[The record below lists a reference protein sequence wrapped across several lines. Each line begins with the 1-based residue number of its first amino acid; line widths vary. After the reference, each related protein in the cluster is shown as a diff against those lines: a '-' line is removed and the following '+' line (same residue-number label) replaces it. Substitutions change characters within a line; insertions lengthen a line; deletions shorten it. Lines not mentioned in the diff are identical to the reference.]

1 MTRRHTPERLTLDAI
16 LPRLRTKRISKRN
29 GERHVLAHCP
39 AHDDANPSLSLTEKA
54 DGTLLWKCFA
64 GCSQDAVREALERLA
79 DTQPATARP
88 IAPRNGRTG
97 KRSTPPYRPV
107 RLAELAEAKQLDAE
121 KFRAWHAHEIPAGH
135 APEAPYGGI
144 AIPYLKREG
153 ELHAVQ
159 YRLTEEKVEGVD
171 RFKWRKGDTP
181 ILYGLWRLCEWTGSD
196 TLYLCEGTSDTWT
209 LWHADLPALGIPS
222 ATYWREEWWREVE
235 GFERIV
241 LIPDN
246 DEAGEK
252 LAREIAKTCPDH
264 LRERV
269 QVLRLPDGIKDANE
283 LWQRE
288 GANAERFKEALELC
302 EKIVLSCYAL
312 RDSTIARN
320 DSEDDLPL
328 LAPLSELLSSDAE
341 HELEYVPLLGV
352 DGLIARGTLTLLGAH
367 PKAGKTTLLIHAC
380 RAWVQQNLRVV
391 YLSEDSR
398 PVWRER
404 VKRFPELNTLILNA
418 IPRAHPENW
427 ARAIREL
434 EPDIVIVDTIRRFMP
449 PKDENDSASVSLALT
464 PFVDLQQELPR
475 TAIVLVHHTKKSL
488 SSDGEITDIAGS
500 HAFTAEVDAILLLAP
515 VKEQKRQRVL
525 TPIAG
530 RLWNLSPEPLVLE
543 LSEDASEYRVLGT
556 AEEVLPETQARS
568 TKEKILH
575 ALRVLGEATATEIT
589 QWLREQG
596 EAVSESRVKHLLGE
610 LHSEGQIEREGSGK
624 RNEPYR
630 YSNRAIVLSLNQ
642 QHDSTIARNG
652 NQHDTN
658 TDSCYRATPNTQH
671 DSTNTDCTPASVY
684 GHSEEVDAPT
694 LFTLAAERGFP
705 RLVVEYPDGKARF
718 HIAGTREGWELA
730 LPELERENLLQSAY
744 HALCDSAS
752 VPPAEPLPAMPNLFV
767 NRTPYTW
774 DLIDDWLQSASN
786 PEDPYGLEPAELDA
800 IRVMLAF
807 AEARGFPAL
816 EVDGYTIRGDMAGWI
831 QAAKDLRGL
840 PAVAL
845 ATSLLQALDTVGTPT
860 APTTHNTLLRN
871 GDAGAT
877 PSQLSLM
884 EG

>member
-1 MTRRHTPERLTLDAI
+1 MTRRHTPQLLTLDAI
-16 LPRLRTKRISKRN
+16 LPHLRTKRVSKRN

-79 DTQPATARP
+79 GVQPATARP

-97 KRSTPPYRPV
+97 QRSTPPYRPV
-107 RLAELAEAKQLDAE
+107 RLAELAEDKQLDAE

-144 AIPYLKREG
+144 AIPYRTREG

-196 TLYLCEGTSDTWT
+196 TLYLCEGESDTWS
-209 LWHADLPALGIPS
+209 LWHAELPALGIPG
-222 ATYWREEWWREVE
+222 ARMWKPEWWREVE

-241 LIPDN
+241 LIADA
-246 DEAGEK
+246 DDAGAGLAQK
-252 LAREIAKTCPDH
+252 LAETCPDS

-269 QVLRLPDGIKDANE
+269 HVLRLPDGVKDANE
-283 LWQRE
+283 LWQQLD
-288 GANAERFKEALELC
+288 ADAERFRAALASSHILAIWQLLKQLPDC
-302 EKIVLSCYAL
+302 Q
-312 RDSTIARN
+312 IARN
-320 DSEDDLPL
+320 ESEADLPL
-328 LAPLSELLSSDAE
+328 LAPLSELLTSDAE
-341 HELEYVPLLGV
+341 RELEYVPLLGV
-352 DGLIARGTLTLLGAH
+352 DGLIARGTITLLGAH

-380 RAWVQQNLRVV
+380 REWVQQNLRVV

-449 PKDENDSASVSLALT
+449 AKDENDSALVAAALA
-464 PFVDLQQELPR
+464 PFVDLTQHLPR

-488 SSDGEITDIAGS
+488 SSEGEITDIAGS

-515 VKEQKRQRVL
+515 VNEQKRQRVL

-556 AEEVLPETQARS
+556 AGEVLPESHAQS
-568 TKEKILH
+568 TREKILH
-575 ALRVLGEATATEIT
+575 ALRVLGQATRTEIEEH
-589 QWLREQG
+589 LRASG
-596 EAVSESRVKHLLGE
+596 EKIPERTIRDALLRLYEDGKV
-610 LHSEGQIEREGSGK
+610 EREGKGTRAEPHVYRVANSG
-624 RNEPYR
+624 NL
-630 YSNRAIVLSLNQ
+630 AIWQSLN
-642 QHDSTIARNG
+642 TL
-652 NQHDTN
+652 
-658 TDSCYRATPNTQH
+658 P
-671 DSTNTDCTPASVY
+671 DCQNS
-684 GHSEEVDAPT
+684 
-694 LFTLAAERGFP
+694 
-705 RLVVEYPDGKARF
+705 
-718 HIAGTREGWELA
+718 A
-730 LPELERENLLQSAY
+730 LPETAAN
-744 HALCDSAS
+744 
-752 VPPAEPLPAMPNLFV
+752 EPLPALPDLFA
-767 NRTPYTW
+767 NRTPLVW
-774 DLIDDWLQSASN
+774 DFIDDWLQRASN
-786 PEDPYGLEPAELDA
+786 PEDPFPLEPTELDA

-831 QAAKDLRGL
+831 QAAKDLIGL

-845 ATSLLQALDTVGTPT
+845 ATRMLHALDASGTPH
-860 APTTHNTLLRN
+860 APTHNTLLHN
-871 GDAGAT
+871 GDASRT
-877 PSQLSLM
+877 PSQLSL
-884 EG
+884 EEV

>member
-88 IAPRNGRTG
+88 IAPRRNRQQQGAEQ
-97 KRSTPPYRPV
+97 YDPV
-107 RLAELAEAKQLDAE
+107 SIDELAAAKRLTAE
-121 KFRAWHAHEIPAGH
+121 KLRAWHAHDIRY
-135 APEAPYGGI
+135 APEAPNGGI
-144 AIPYLKREG
+144 AIPYRNANG
-153 ELHAVQ
+153 DLHTIQ
-159 YRLTEEKVEGVD
+159 YRRTLEKVNGVD
-171 RFKWRKGDTP
+171 RFKWRTGDTR
-181 ILYGLWRLCEWTGSD
+181 ILYGLWRLPEWGDAD

-222 ATYWREEWWREVE
+222 ASTWKSEWWREVE

-241 LIPDN
+241 LIADA
-246 DEAGEK
+246 DDAGAGLAQK
-252 LAREIAKTCPDH
+252 LAETCPDH
-264 LRERV
+264 LQERV
-269 QVLRLPDGIKDANE
+269 YVLKLPNGIKDANE
-283 LWQRE
+283 LWQQVD
-288 GANAERFKEALELC
+288 ADPERFKEALEGC

-380 RAWVQQNLRVV
+380 REWLQQGLRVV

-398 PVWRER
+398 AIWRER

-427 ARAIREL
+427 ARAVREL

-515 VKEQKRQRVL
+515 VREHKRQRIL

-530 RLWNLSPEPLVLE
+530 RLWTLSPEPLVLE
-543 LSEDASEYRVLGT
+543 LSEDASEYRVVGT

-610 LHSEGQIEREGSGK
+610 LHCEGQIEREGSGK

-684 GHSEEVDAPT
+684 GHSEEVDAPA

-705 RLVVEYPDGKARF
+705 RLVVEYPDGKSRF

-744 HALCDSAS
+744 HALLEPSDA
-752 VPPAEPLPAMPNLFV
+752 PTAEPLPDLPAVFQ

-774 DLIDDWLQSASN
+774 DLIDDWLQLASN
-786 PEDPYGLEPAELDA
+786 PEDPFRLEPEELDA
-800 IRVMLAF
+800 VRIMLAY

-816 EVDGYTIRGDMAGWI
+816 TLTDYGYTIHGDMAGWLT
-831 QAAKDLRGL
+831 AAQQLAGT
-840 PAVAL
+840 PAIAL
-845 ATSLLQALDTVGTPT
+845 ATRLLHALDASGTPH
-860 APTTHNTLLRN
+860 APTTHTTLRN
-871 GDAGAT
+871 GDASRT
-877 PSQLSLM
+877 PSQLSL
-884 EG
+884 EEV

>member
-16 LPRLRTKRISKRN
+16 LPHLRTKRISKRN

-79 DTQPATARP
+79 GIQPATARP
-88 IAPRNGRTG
+88 IAPRR
-97 KRSTPPYRPV
+97 RQQQQPASDAPEMAQ
-107 RLAELAEAKQLDAE
+107 RLRNFGIAELADAKRLDAE
-121 KFRAWHAHEIPAGH
+121 KLIAWHVRELPN
-135 APEAPYGGI
+135 GGI
-144 AIPYLKREG
+144 EILYLTREG
-153 ELHAVQ
+153 ELHAIQ
-159 YRLTEEKVEGVD
+159 YRYALEGD
-171 RFKWRKGDTP
+171 NRFKWRKGDTP
-181 ILYGLWRLCEWTGSD
+181 ILYGLWRLCEWTDSD

-241 LIPDN
+241 LIADA
-246 DEAGEK
+246 DDAGAGLAQK
-252 LAREIAKTCPDH
+252 LAETCPDH
-264 LRERV
+264 LQERV
-269 QVLRLPDGIKDANE
+269 YVLQLPDGIKDANE
-283 LWQRE
+283 LWQQVD
-288 GANAERFKEALELC
+288 ADPERFKEALEGC

-328 LAPLSELLSSDAE
+328 LAPLSELLSSDTE
-341 HELEYVPLLGV
+341 QPLEYLPLLGV
-352 DGLIARGTLTLLGAH
+352 NGLIARGTITLLGAH

-380 RAWVQQNLRVV
+380 REWVQQNLRVV

-398 PVWRER
+398 AVWRER

-434 EPDIVIVDTIRRFMP
+434 KPDIVIVDTIRRFMP
-449 PKDENDSASVSLALT
+449 AKDENDSALVAAALA
-464 PFVDLQQELPR
+464 PFVDLTQHLPR

-488 SSDGEITDIAGS
+488 SSEGEITDIAGS

-515 VKEQKRQRVL
+515 IKEQKRQRVL

-543 LSEDASEYRVLGT
+543 LSEDASEYRVVGT

-596 EAVSESRVKHLLGE
+596 EAVSESRVKHG
-610 LHSEGQIEREGSGK
+610 
-624 RNEPYR
+624 
-630 YSNRAIVLSLNQ
+630 
-642 QHDSTIARNG
+642 
-652 NQHDTN
+652 
-658 TDSCYRATPNTQH
+658 RAT
-671 DSTNTDCTPASVY
+671 
-684 GHSEEVDAPT
+684 
-694 LFTLAAERGFP
+694 
-705 RLVVEYPDGKARF
+705 
-718 HIAGTREGWELA
+718 W
-730 LPELERENLLQSAY
+730 
-744 HALCDSAS
+744 
-752 VPPAEPLPAMPNLFV
+752 
-767 NRTPYTW
+767 
-774 DLIDDWLQSASN
+774 
-786 PEDPYGLEPAELDA
+786 
-800 IRVMLAF
+800 
-807 AEARGFPAL
+807 
-816 EVDGYTIRGDMAGWI
+816 
-831 QAAKDLRGL
+831 
-840 PAVAL
+840 
-845 ATSLLQALDTVGTPT
+845 
-860 APTTHNTLLRN
+860 
-871 GDAGAT
+871 
-877 PSQLSLM
+877 
-884 EG
+884 

>member
-1 MTRRHTPERLTLDAI
+1 MTRRHTPQLLTLDAI
-16 LPRLRTKRISKRN
+16 LPHLRTKRVSKRN

-39 AHDDANPSLSLTEKA
+39 AHDDSTPSLSLTEKA

-79 DTQPATARP
+79 GVRPATARP
-88 IAPRNGRTG
+88 IAPRRNRQQPATAQAQPL
-97 KRSTPPYRPV
+97 T
-107 RLAELAEAKQLDAE
+107 LAALADAKQLDAE
-121 KFRAWHAHEIPAGH
+121 KLIAWHVRELPD
-135 APEAPYGGI
+135 GGI
-144 AIPYLKREG
+144 EILYLTREG

-159 YRLTEEKVEGVD
+159 YRYALEGD
-171 RFKWRKGDTP
+171 NRFKWRKDDTP

-209 LWHADLPALGIPS
+209 LWHAELPALGIPS
-222 ATYWREEWWREVE
+222 ATTWESEWWREVE

-241 LIPDN
+241 LIADA
-246 DEAGEK
+246 DKAGK
-252 LAREIAKTCPDH
+252 DLAKTLAKTCPDS

-269 QVLRLPDGIKDANE
+269 QVLQLPDGIKDANE
-283 LWQRE
+283 LWQQVD
-288 GANAERFKEALELC
+288 ADPERFREALAGCNIRAIGQLLKQLPDC
-302 EKIVLSCYAL
+302 P
-312 RDSTIARN
+312 IARN

-341 HELEYVPLLGV
+341 HELEYVSLLGV

-380 RAWVQQNLRVV
+380 REWLQQNRRVV

-404 VKRFPELNTLILNA
+404 VKRFPELSALILNA

-427 ARAIREL
+427 ARAVREQ

-515 VKEQKRQRVL
+515 VKEHKRQRVL

-543 LSEDASEYRVLGT
+543 LSEDASEYRVVGT
-556 AEEVLPETQARS
+556 AGEVLPESHAQSTREKVLQA
-568 TKEKILH
+568 I
-575 ALRVLGEATATEIT
+575 RVLGEATRTEIEEY
-589 QWLREQG
+589 LREIG
-596 EAVSESRVKHLLGE
+596 EKIPERTIKHALLGLYE
-610 LHSEGQIEREGSGK
+610 DGKVEREGKGTRAEPHVYRAVNSG
-624 RNEPYR
+624 
-630 YSNRAIVLSLNQ
+630 NRAIGQSLNTLP
-642 QHDSTIARNG
+642 DCPNNG
-652 NQHDTN
+652 
-658 TDSCYRATPNTQH
+658 
-671 DSTNTDCTPASVY
+671 
-684 GHSEEVDAPT
+684 
-694 LFTLAAERGFP
+694 
-705 RLVVEYPDGKARF
+705 
-718 HIAGTREGWELA
+718 
-730 LPELERENLLQSAY
+730 LPETAQVEQ
-744 HALCDSAS
+744 
-752 VPPAEPLPAMPNLFV
+752 PNLFA
-767 NRTPYTW
+767 NRTPFESCIPT
-774 DLIDDWLQSASN
+774 DLLQAWLPQGIA
-786 PEDPYGLEPAELDA
+786 DADLDA
-800 IRVMLAF
+800 VQVMLAY

-816 EVDGYTIRGDMAGWI
+816 VVDGYTIHGDLAGWLT
-831 QAAKDLRGL
+831 AAGQLAGK
-840 PAVAL
+840 PAVRT
-845 ATSLLQALDTVGTPT
+845 ATRLLHALDAGGTPH
-860 APTTHNTLLRN
+860 APTHNTLLRN

-877 PSQLSLM
+877 PLQLSLM

>member
-29 GERHVLAHCP
+29 GERHVLACCP
-39 AHDDANPSLSLTEKA
+39 AHDDSTPSLSLTEKA

-64 GCSQDAVREALERLA
+64 GCSQDAVREALEQLA
-79 DTQPATARP
+79 DAKPATARP
-88 IAPRNGRTG
+88 IAPRR
-97 KRSTPPYRPV
+97 RQQQQPASDAPEMAQ
-107 RLAELAEAKQLDAE
+107 RLRNFGIAELADAKRLDAE
-121 KFRAWHAHEIPAGH
+121 KLIAWHVRELPD
-135 APEAPYGGI
+135 GGI
-144 AIPYLKREG
+144 EILYLTREG
-153 ELHAVQ
+153 DLHTIQ
-159 YRLTEEKVEGVD
+159 YRFMLEKVNGVD
-171 RFKWRKGDTP
+171 RFKWRKGDTA

-222 ATYWREEWWREVE
+222 ATTWKSEWWREVE

-241 LIPDN
+241 LIADA
-246 DEAGEK
+246 DDAGAGLAQK
-252 LAREIAKTCPDH
+252 LAETCPDH
-264 LRERV
+264 LQERV
-269 QVLRLPDGIKDANE
+269 YVLHLPEGVKDANE
-283 LWQRE
+283 LWQQVD
-288 GANAERFKEALELC
+288 ADPERFREALAGCNIRAIVQTLKELHDC
-302 EKIVLSCYAL
+302 
-312 RDSTIARN
+312 TIARN

-380 RAWVQQNLRVV
+380 RAWVQQNRRVV

-404 VKRFPELNTLILNA
+404 VKRFPELSALILNA

-427 ARAIREL
+427 ARAVREQ

-449 PKDENDSASVSLALT
+449 AKDENDSASVSLALA

-515 VKEQKRQRVL
+515 VREHKRQRIL

-530 RLWNLSPEPLVLE
+530 RLWTLSPEPLVLE
-543 LSEDASEYRVLGT
+543 LSEDASEYRVVGT
-556 AEEVLPETQARS
+556 AEEVLPETHTQS
-568 TKEKILH
+568 TKGKILD
-575 ALRVLGEATATEIT
+575 ALRVLGLATVDEVSDY
-589 QWLREQG
+589 LRAQG
-596 EAVSESRVKHLLGE
+596 EQVSKRTIHHHLTQLHAEGAVN
-610 LHSEGQIEREGSGK
+610 REGRGT
-624 RNEPYR
+624 RAEPYT
-630 YSNRAIVLSLNQ
+630 YSCNRAIVQPLNTL
-642 QHDSTIARNG
+642 H
-652 NQHDTN
+652 
-658 TDSCYRATPNTQH
+658 
-671 DSTNTDCTPASVY
+671 DCTNCDL
-684 GHSEEVDAPT
+684 HET
-694 LFTLAAERGFP
+694 AA
-705 RLVVEYPDGKARF
+705 
-718 HIAGTREGWELA
+718 
-730 LPELERENLLQSAY
+730 N
-744 HALCDSAS
+744 
-752 VPPAEPLPAMPNLFV
+752 EPLPDLPDLFA

-786 PEDPYGLEPAELDA
+786 PEDPYGLEPEELDA
-800 IRVMLAF
+800 VQVMLAY

-816 EVDGYTIRGDMAGWI
+816 VVDGYTIHGDMAGWLT
-831 QAAKDLRGL
+831 AAQQLAGT
-840 PAVAL
+840 PAIAL
-845 ATSLLQALDTVGTPT
+845 ATRLLHALDASGTPH
-860 APTTHNTLLRN
+860 APTHNTLLRN